1 MLNPPPLPL
10 TPSPLYSP
18 PPVNASDNFY
28 WQNYNNN
35 DDEKR

>member
-10 TPSPLYSP
+10 TPSALYPPL
-18 PPVNASDNFY
+18 VNASDNFY
-28 WQNYNNN
+28 WHNYNNN